1 MINTERRHFPRMAV
15 KELSYLNLE
24 KGNGGIILNISEGGL
39 CFHSAIPV
47 QPAAA
52 VRFWFSEGIN
62 RIEADG
68 RVAWTDDTRKRG
80 GLIFSDLPADVR
92 EEIRN
97 WISLHALPLTV
108 DDKLPSSLPA
118 PRVSPSSPAN
128 LEDSFVAAPEFVTAA
143 APTFQ
148 IQLPRVFTGFSGGL
162 LAGILVTSL
171 VTGIFMLE
179 THRRELGASLIRLGE
194 RLGGNSMPQ
203 TAPPEPETAAS
214 EPQPGLPEPN
224 TTLPE
229 PRAAS
234 PYPKTSWSELQPA
247 SPGAQVASETQSPS
261 PALIPVSR
269 QEKFQSS
276 PPLAPVQS
284 QAMKLAAAIPVPAP
298 ALPPNA
304 NSSSTP
310 ATSFSS
316 PPQLAV
322 PAVALAP
329 TSDPNPD
336 IPRAAVPPL
345 QSPNQPGVHIER
357 SQESGTP
364 SPSEKYLEVGR
375 FKDRLWANETNLKLS
390 QFGFQGLIVP
400 RSGFWKKS
408 YQLLVGPY
416 GTDQEAEAVHKDL
429 SSHGFDPRSF
439 ERGSREFRLPR
450 VLRLGGASMPI
461 GDCTV
466 SWESYLPEAIV
477 KFQIYNASDVV
488 AEGKWVDRTVK
499 YPETSVVYVTNRDGS
514 RTLTEIRFS
523 GMKRAL
529 VFPNGGN

>member
-1 MINTERRHFPRMAV
+1 MSTERRHFPRMAV

-47 QPAAA
+47 QPAAT

-62 RIEADG
+62 RIEAEG
-68 RVAWTDDTRKRG
+68 RVAWTDETRKRG
-80 GLIFSDLPADVR
+80 GLIFTDLPADVR
-92 EEIRN
+92 EEIHN
-97 WISLHALPLTV
+97 WISLHALPVTV
-108 DDKLPSSLPA
+108 DEKLAPSLPV
-118 PRVSPSSPAN
+118 PRVSPSWHAD
-128 LEDSFVAAPEFVTAA
+128 LRDSIVAAPGFATAA
-143 APTFQ
+143 APTLQ

-179 THRRELGASLIRLGE
+179 THRHELGASLIRLGE
-194 RLGGNSMPQ
+194 RLGGSSMSQ

-229 PRAAS
+229 SRVAS

-247 SPGAQVASETQSPS
+247 SPRAQVASETQSPS

-276 PPLAPVQS
+276 PPVAPVQS
-284 QAMKLAAAIPVPAP
+284 QAMKLAAAIPTPAP
-298 ALPPNA
+298 ALPSNA

-322 PAVALAP
+322 PAIALAP
-329 TSDPNPD
+329 TSDPSPD
-336 IPRAAVPPL
+336 IPRAAVPQL

-375 FKDRLWANETNLKLS
+375 FKDKLWANETNLKLT

-400 RSGFWKKS
+400 RNGFWKKS

-416 GTDQEAEAVHKDL
+416 STDQEAETVHKDL

-466 SWESYLPEAIV
+466 SWESYLPDAIV
-477 KFQIYNASDVV
+477 KFQISNASDVV

-529 VFPNGGN
+529 VFSNGGN